1 MDSLSDLKLYE
12 RAFKMRWEIPDEY
25 KQALIRRMM
34 TIVANPDSS
43 DRAATAASRV
53 LLAAESQNQN
63 DQVEHDKLESIDES
77 RNRFLAVAQRLG
89 IGQTID
95 ASIVGRQDDSD
106 QRDSADESAA
116 DADGRKSVTS
126 GEDGEE
132 KSSSP

>member
-77 RNRFLAVAQRLG
+77 RNRFLAVAERLG
-89 IGQTID
+89 IGQTVD
-95 ASIVGRQDDSD
+95 ASIVDRSDDSD
-106 QRDSADESAA
+106 QLDSADEPAA
-116 DADGRKSVTS
+116 DADGRKSVSS

-132 KSSSP
+132 ESGSS

>member
-77 RNRFLAVAQRLG
+77 RNRFLAVAERLG
-89 IGQTID
+89 IGQTVD
-95 ASIVGRQDDSD
+95 ASIVDRSDDSD
-106 QRDSADESAA
+106 QLDSADEPAA
-116 DADGRKSVTS
+116 DADGRESVSS
-126 GEDGEE
+126 GENGEE
-132 KSSSP
+132 ESGGS

>member
-95 ASIVGRQDDSD
+95 ASIVERQDDSG
-106 QRDSADESAA
+106 QHDSADESAA